1 LRVCAGRAPFYTAG
15 WFLKAEI
22 AMAPSP
28 AFAHIGRRV
37 VMLTGAAGRMGRAVA
52 RRLAEEG
59 YALALV
65 DRDEGGLADLA
76 QSLDGSNA
84 AIVADLSKAEG
95 AETAVARCEA
105 ALGPVDILINNAGVF
120 TPSKIGQTSD
130 EEWRR
135 VLSVNVDAAF
145 YLSRRLLPG
154 MMQRRFGRIV
164 NVGSMAMKNGGLTAG
179 TAYAVSKG
187 ALGALTFS
195 LAREAAPFGV
205 TVNAIAPAYVE
216 GPMLTDNL
224 SAEALEAVKRQIPV
238 GRFCQPEEFAHC
250 VAFLIAPLS
259 GFITGEILDLNGGL
273 LLD

>member
-1 LRVCAGRAPFYTAG
+1 
-15 WFLKAEI
+15 
-22 AMAPSP
+22 
-28 AFAHIGRRV
+28 
-37 VMLTGAAGRMGRAVA
+37 MLTGAAGRMGQAVA
-52 RRLAEEG
+52 RRLAAEG

-65 DRDEGGLADLA
+65 DRDADSLAGLG
-76 QSLDGSNA
+76 QSLPGKVA
-84 AIVADLSKAEG
+84 AIAADLSGLEG
-95 AETAVARCEA
+95 AEAAVARCQA
-105 ALGPVDILINNAGVF
+105 GLGPVDILINNAGVF
-120 TPSKIGQTSD
+120 TTAKIGQTSE

-135 VLSVNVDAAF
+135 VLSVNLDAAF
-145 YLSRRLLPG
+145 RLCRLVLPG
-154 MMQRRFGRIV
+154 MTQRRFGRIV

-195 LAREAAPFGV
+195 LAREVAPLGV

-224 SAEALEAVKRQIPV
+224 SAEALDAVRRQIPV

>member
-1 LRVCAGRAPFYTAG
+1 MPPSTTPSKGQQR
-15 WFLKAEI
+15 I
-22 AMAPSP
+22 A
-28 AFAHIGRRV
+28 I
-37 VMLTGAAGRMGRAVA
+37 LTGAAGRMGQAVA
-52 RRLAEEG
+52 RRLSEER

-65 DRDEGGLADLA
+65 DRDEAGLARLEKELGGRTA
-76 QSLDGSNA
+76 GIA
-84 AIVADLSKAEG
+84 ADIANPGA
-95 AETAVARCEA
+95 AETILTRCET
-105 ALGPVDILINNAGVF
+105 ALGVPDILINNAGVF
-120 TPSKIGQTSD
+120 TTSKVEQTGD

-135 VLSVNVDAAF
+135 VMSINLGGAF
-145 YLSRRLLPG
+145 RLSRAILPG
-154 MMQRRFGRIV
+154 MKARRFGRIV

-195 LAREAAPFGV
+195 LAREVAPFGV

-224 SAEALEAVKRQIPV
+224 SEDALDAVKRQIPV